1 MASVSWTQTTS
12 GSWTTP
18 TAWSTGADPL
28 TGDDVQIT
36 TSATVTVTYGT
47 GTLSIDSL
55 LTGASDTLA
64 VSGGLLENEGNG
76 YQLSGAVDVTGGTL
90 RLISGGDYGG
100 NFYSNLTVSG
110 GSLYLVDNAAAS
122 GGTLTQS
129 AGTITINKGV
139 FNDSENAG
147 SLTGTLTGGGEWYV
161 GGGTTTLNS
170 GFVLSAHTVD
180 FANGEVFLREALTY
194 AGNFSLAGTLDM
206 NGNAVTLNG
215 RSALDGDVNG
225 GTLTF
230 NGPGSLNGLVLDN
243 GALLDLTAS
252 VNETG
257 SIQLGG
263 STGTGTLDVA
273 STATLRITG
282 NDNIIEGP
290 SSGYL
295 INAGEI
301 IKTAGGSISG
311 TTFIS
316 VPITNTG
323 IIDAAVGTIDFDGPG
338 GGANSTLTG
347 TLEGAGT
354 VAFSN
359 GDYVLGS
366 SSASLAL
373 ASHRLI
379 FNGAVS
385 STNVTLTNVGSYGGN
400 LEQTGGLLLFED
412 NLTLTSTSTTAL
424 DGGELK
430 GTATITDNG
439 SLTLGNG
446 MALDGN
452 LSFALN
458 GNVDQTSGAYIGNET
473 DSVVQVTLAAG
484 DSWDL
489 EGNAGITGIYGTIT
503 NNGTFARFDG
513 SQNVA
518 VQSTLYNYG
527 ELDVD
532 SGTLSL
538 TGQGT
543 LSGTV
548 TGSAVLDLSG
558 QFTLGSGLALSVG
571 ELILDTPAQV
581 NDVQAALTSNLT
593 FGKDYAQE
601 GGTLSLNGFTLTLSG
616 TTSLEAGA
624 ILGNNGTYPG
634 VGEVLVTGAAS
645 ITNVAVQE
653 GGVLVF
659 DGPTEQTGNVTLT
672 GGSSAP
678 ELSIGAGAT
687 YNMENGLSIGGAYN
701 SVVGTLV
708 VGGTLV
714 AAGPGT
720 STIAASITDSGKISV
735 SHGQM
740 IFLGPLSGTGVITLT
755 AGGIL
760 SLDNSQTTSNG
771 VTFGAGGGSLYLQNP
786 TDYAGTVG
794 GFASGDSV
802 ELNGFAFTDG
812 TNEATF
818 AVTGKDV
825 TITSPGGG
833 SSLTL
838 TFSTTQTGSL
848 LTLGVGSHGGLAL
861 IHL

>member
-28 TGDDVQIT
+28 TGDDVSIST
-36 TSATVTVTYGT
+36 ASTVTVTYNT

-55 LTGASDTLA
+55 ITGASDTLL

-90 RLISGGDYGG
+90 RLIGGGDYGG
-100 NFYSNLTVSG
+100 SFYNNLTVSG

-122 GGTLTQS
+122 GGTLTES
-129 AGTITINKGV
+129 GGTITINKGV

-147 SLTGTLTGGGEWYV
+147 SLTGTVTGGGEWYV

-243 GALLDLTAS
+243 GALLKLTGS
-252 VNETG
+252 VNQTG
-257 SIQLGG
+257 GIQLGG
-263 STGTGTLDVA
+263 STGTGTLNVGSA
-273 STATLRITG
+273 ATLRITG
-282 NDNIIEGP
+282 NDTIIEGP

-301 IKTAGGSISG
+301 IKTAGGSNSG

-316 VPITNTG
+316 VPITDTG
-323 IIDAAVGTIDFDGPG
+323 IVDAGVGTIDFDGPG

-347 TLEGAGT
+347 TLMGGGT

-366 SSASLAL
+366 SGTSLAL
-373 ASHRLI
+373 DSHRLI
-379 FNGAVS
+379 FDGAVS
-385 STNVTLTNVGSYGGN
+385 STNVTLTNVGTYGGN
-400 LEQTGGLLLFED
+400 LEQTGGLLLFEN
-412 NLTLTSTSTTAL
+412 NLTLTSTSITAL

-439 SLTLGNG
+439 SLTLGSG

-458 GNVDQTSGAYIGNET
+458 GNVDQTSGIYLGNET

-484 DSWDL
+484 HSWTL
-489 EGNAGITGIYGTIT
+489 EGNSFITGNYGTIT
-503 NNGTFARFDG
+503 NNGTFARLDG
-513 SQNVA
+513 SQDVT
-518 VQSTLYNYG
+518 VQSTLFNNG

-538 TGQGT
+538 IGQGA
-543 LSGTV
+543 LGGTV
-548 TGSAVLDLSG
+548 AGSAVLDLSG
-558 QFTLGSGLALSVG
+558 QFTLENGLALSVG
-571 ELILDTPAQV
+571 ELILDAPAQV
-581 NDVQAALTSNLT
+581 NDVQASLAGNLT
-593 FGKDYAQE
+593 YSKNFAQE
-601 GGTLSLNGFTLTLSG
+601 GGTLALNGYTLTLGSATG
-616 TTSLEAGA
+616 VTSLEAGA
-624 ILGNNGTYPG
+624 IVGN
-634 VGEVLVTGAAS
+634 GEVVVTGAAS
-645 ITNVAVQE
+645 ITSVALQQ
-653 GGVLVF
+653 GGILQF
-659 DGPTEQTGNVTLT
+659 NGATEQTGNVTLT

-687 YNMENGLSIGGAYN
+687 YTMENGLSIGGAN
-701 SVVGTLV
+701 GSVVGTLV

-720 STIAASITDSGKISV
+720 STISAAIADNGKIEV

-740 IFLGPLSGTGVITLT
+740 IFLGPLSGTGAIMVS

-760 SLDNSQTTSNG
+760 SLDNSETISTG
-771 VTFGAGGGSLYLQNP
+771 VTFGAGGGSLYLQDP

-812 TNEATF
+812 TNEASLT
-818 AVTGKDV
+818 VNGKDV

-838 TFSTTQTGSL
+838 TFSTTQTTSS